1 MPYTRHATWIAGN
14 VPLPADLENWEQA
27 HATAIGTIDWAGL
40 RVPFLTVT
48 NAVIWQAYPKA
59 GAFTFGSSPVTSA
72 GFVRTMTGQPWG
84 ADAINGFSQDN
95 RGAQASTSSGTAN
108 TLLTDTRYIW
118 PAMAACSVTKVEANV
133 RMALY
138 GTTAAG
144 QFDKIEL
151 QVAVINAAG
160 TETAHATVGLNSTTE
175 ANNSSNISSPKVFER
190 LVSSDLSGS
199 PLSVPVGSRLSV
211 RVKTYGRA
219 SSNTITIQAP
229 ADGNEL
235 GASVP
240 TPTPPLPIAVYYA

>member
-1 MPYTRHATWIAGN
+1 MPYTPHATWVAGD
-14 VPLPADLENWEQA
+14 VPVAADLNNWETGIDGVI
-27 HATAIGTIDWAGL
+27 ATVDALGL
-40 RVPFLTVT
+40 GVPFVAAI
-48 NAVIWQAYPKA
+48 NPVVWIAYPKA
-59 GAFTFGSSPVTSA
+59 AAFTFGTAPVTSA
-72 GFVRTMTGQPWG
+72 GFVRTMTGNPWG
-84 ADAINGFSQDN
+84 ADSISGFAQDN

-118 PAMAACSVTKVEANV
+118 PALAACSINKVEANV
-133 RMALY
+133 RMAIY

-151 QVAVINAAG
+151 QIAVINAAG

-175 ANNSSNISSPKVFER
+175 ANSSSNISSPKVFER
-190 LVSSDLSGS
+190 FVSADLSGS

-240 TPTPPLPIAVYYA
+240 TPTRPLPIAVYYA